1 MKAERVEFA
10 ELLTPE
16 EVCSLLR
23 IKKQRLYEWVH
34 FKQIPYVKVG
44 RFLRFSSEALRQWL
58 AANSSDIMKGDDSL
72 TGPLASPFSK

>member
-1 MKAERVEFA
+1 MKNEAASFD
-10 ELLTPE
+10 ELMTPE
-16 EVCSLLR
+16 EVCTLLR

-58 AANSSDIMKGDDSL
+58 AANSSGIMKDDDSL